1 MPAQKRHRVLI
12 GKPGL
17 DGHDRGAKFIA
28 RALRDAGFEVVY
40 TGIRRTPEEIAAA
53 AVQEDVSAV
62 GLSSLSGAH
71 LRLFP
76 AVVEALG
83 KSGAG
88 DVPVLGGGIIPDED
102 IGPLKDAGIS
112 EVFTPGTPVEQII
125 SAFRRACEAQEAR
138 RT

>member
-1 MPAQKRHRVLI
+1 LI

-17 DGHDRGAKFIA
+17 DGHDRGAKFLA

-76 AVVEALG
+76 AVVKALENA
-83 KSGAG
+83 GAG
-88 DVPVLGGGIIPDED
+88 DIPVLGGGVIPDED

-112 EVFTPGTPVEQII
+112 EVFTPGTPAEKII
-125 SAFRRACEAQEAR
+125 SAFRSACETQEAR
-138 RT
+138 RR